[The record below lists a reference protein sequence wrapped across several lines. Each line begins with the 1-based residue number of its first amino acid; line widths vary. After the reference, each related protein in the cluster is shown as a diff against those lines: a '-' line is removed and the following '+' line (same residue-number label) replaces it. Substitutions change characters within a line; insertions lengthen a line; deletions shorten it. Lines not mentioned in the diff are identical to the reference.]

1 MNWIQFSN
9 KKEFSF
15 ITKCITKCSEILN
28 VRYWWILIYFKTYS
42 PTISL
47 KPPLLKLSEWASGPN
62 GRFWIIAPQLWTN
75 HLPPSI
81 EPMALNCHQRW
92 ICLFQFSGLPKWHQK
107 DNMGSID
114 FSIIY
119 QSHFEADCIIIGLRH
134 FKSYIF
140 WTTSKIQI

>member
-47 KPPLLKLSEWASGPN
+47 KPPLLKLSEWARGLMEDSELLHHN
-62 GRFWIIAPQLWTN
+62 
-75 HLPPSI
+75 LPPSI
-81 EPMALNCHQRW
+81 EPMALNCHQHW

-119 QSHFEADCIIIGLRH
+119 QSHFEADSIIIGLRH